1 MHIRSLRRSTAAI
14 ALATA
19 AAVGV
24 SLTPVPSTLSFVAA
38 AQSADTM
45 PVNYY
50 YVPAADAAAY
60 EAEVKTFA
68 AVTRLRHVYHQAAYD
83 AKYENYYGATA
94 AIRAAADRAEYNC
107 FVGKA
112 RLSLALLKIEGNE
125 AARALDLTRVG
136 LDLDTTTAAIAVL
149 EPATIAARDAAWNAD
164 STDPDRAKKNSRH
177 GIFQDGLGRL
187 KSVKQALEAGEP
199 TYEYDAFSVINWNT
213 ESRYV
218 EAKLAEHHIPAEIA
232 QQVVANIEP
241 NDNVDTAAIAKAA
254 AENRAYLAGL
264 FGEFSSA
271 PKPPVE
277 TSPAPTTPPAESS
290 PAPTTPAPTTPAEP
304 SAPAETSAPKETTTS
319 QAPAPTTSQAPAPS
333 TSEAPAPSTAPEPA
347 PQPEKDKTHPV
358 LAFFLRIFE
367 TLGLL
372 RLINAI
378 KGLLG
383 SS

>member
-1 MHIRSLRRSTAAI
+1 M
-14 ALATA
+14 
-19 AAVGV
+19 V
-24 SLTPVPSTLSFVAA
+24 
-38 AQSADTM
+38 
-45 PVNYY
+45 
-50 YVPAADAAAY
+50 
-60 EAEVKTFA
+60 
-68 AVTRLRHVYHQAAYD
+68 
-83 AKYENYYGATA
+83 
-94 AIRAAADRAEYNC
+94 
-107 FVGKA
+107 
-112 RLSLALLKIEGNE
+112 
-125 AARALDLTRVG
+125 
-136 LDLDTTTAAIAVL
+136 
-149 EPATIAARDAAWNAD
+149 ATI
-164 STDPDRAKKNSRH
+164 
-177 GIFQDGLGRL
+177 
-187 KSVKQALEAGEP
+187 EP
-199 TYEYDAFSVINWNT
+199 S
-213 ESRYV
+213 
-218 EAKLAEHHIPAEIA
+218 
-232 QQVVANIEP
+232 
-241 NDNVDTAAIAKAA
+241 DNVDTAAIAKAA

-271 PKPPVE
+271 PKPPAE

-290 PAPTTPAPTTPAEP
+290 PAPTSPAPTTSAEP